1 MVPFLSL
8 CARDVMTPNPVTV
21 DPSLTLAELR
31 ERFEETH
38 LGSFPVVANDMLLGM
53 VSEFDLLE
61 ACLLKPSSMIPHFD
75 EILAMPVSAVMT
87 KDCVSVAP
95 DEALSHVLE
104 KMVPGRLK
112 SLPVVEGDRVVGIIA
127 RTDLL
132 VGLHERV
139 KESGGDA

>member
-8 CARDVMTPNPVTV
+8 CARDVMSPNPVTV
-21 DPSLTLAELR
+21 DPALTLAELR
-31 ERFEETH
+31 RRFEETH
-38 LGSFPVVANDMLLGM
+38 FGSFPVVANDVLVGM

-61 ACLLKPSSMIPHFD
+61 ACLLRPTSMIPHFD

-87 KDCVSVAP
+87 ENCVSVAP

-104 KMVPGRLK
+104 KMVPRRLK
-112 SLPVVEGDRVVGIIA
+112 AVPVVEGDRVVGIVA

-132 VGLHERV
+132 TGLHERV
-139 KESGGDA
+139 KDSGDKA

>member
-8 CARDVMTPNPVTV
+8 CARDVMSPDPVTV

-31 ERFEETH
+31 RRFEETH
-38 LGSFPVVANDMLLGM
+38 FGSFPVVANDVLVGM

-61 ACLLKPSSMIPHFD
+61 ACLLRPTSMIPHFD

-87 KDCVSVAP
+87 KNCVSVAP
-95 DEALSHVLE
+95 DEPLSHVLE
-104 KMVPGRLK
+104 KMVPRRLK
-112 SLPVVEGDRVVGIIA
+112 AVPVVDGDRVVGIIA

-139 KESGGDA
+139 KESGDKA

>member
-8 CARDVMTPNPVTV
+8 CARDVMSPDPVTV
-21 DPSLTLAELR
+21 DPALTLAELR
-31 ERFEETH
+31 QRFEETH
-38 LGSFPVVANDMLLGM
+38 FGSFPVVANGVLVGM

-61 ACLLKPSSMIPHFD
+61 ACLLRPTSIIPHFD
-75 EILAMPVSAVMT
+75 EILAMPVSAAMT

-104 KMVPGRLK
+104 KMVPRRLK
-112 SLPVVEGDRVVGIIA
+112 AVPVVDGDRVVGIVA

-139 KESGGDA
+139 KESGGKA

>member
-8 CARDVMTPNPVTV
+8 CARDVMTPDPVTV
-21 DPSLTLAELR
+21 EPALTLAELR

-38 LGSFPVVANDMLLGM
+38 LGAFPVVANGVLVGM

-61 ACLLKPSSMIPHFD
+61 ACLLRPTSMIPHFD

-112 SLPVVEGDRVVGIIA
+112 TVPVVEGDRVVGVIA

-132 VGLHERV
+132 TGLHERV
-139 KESGGDA
+139 KESGKKG

>member
-8 CARDVMTPNPVTV
+8 CARDVMSPDPVTV

-38 LGSFPVVANDMLLGM
+38 FGSFPVVANGVLVGM

-61 ACLLKPSSMIPHFD
+61 SCLLTPTSMIPHFD
-75 EILAMPVSAVMT
+75 EILSMPVSAVMT
-87 KDCVSVAP
+87 KNCVSVAP

-104 KMVPGRLK
+104 KMVPRRLK
-112 SLPVVEGDRVVGIIA
+112 AVPVVDGDRVVGIVA

-132 VGLHERV
+132 AGLHERV
-139 KESGGDA
+139 KESGKKG

>member
-8 CARDVMTPNPVTV
+8 YARDVMTPNPVTV
-21 DPSLTLAELR
+21 DPALTLAELR
-31 ERFEETH
+31 KRFEETR
-38 LGSFPVVANDMLLGM
+38 LGAFPVVANGVLVGM

-61 ACLLKPSSMIPHFD
+61 ACLLRPTSMIPHFD

-87 KDCVSVAP
+87 KNCMTVAP

-112 SLPVVEGDRVVGIIA
+112 TVPVVEGDRVVGVIA

-132 VGLHERV
+132 AGLHERV
-139 KESGGDA
+139 KESGKKG